1 MTVSRA
7 TPVPWKAITKAAA
20 AITLAFAAFMLLVH
34 LPAGRRLLAP
44 FYAAKC
50 PVTHITAAEA
60 EAARVNAVKQTAG
73 TGTAPERPA
82 LGFTL
87 DKTTASEVK
96 AWAARASVSCTDER
110 EGALIKCTK
119 VPTSALPRAV
129 DGPPL
134 SEVVFM
140 FEPRGMTLVN
150 LTAYLADAPE
160 TVAATRLRAVRD
172 ALRASLGPGTE
183 VGELDA
189 AYFNEDARTATVGY
203 RFADYHADV
212 TATRLRPG
220 QVMVREHYLSARA
233 ALP

>member
-20 AITLAFAAFMLLVH
+20 AITIAFAAFMLLVH

-50 PVTHITAAEA
+50 PVTHLTAAEA
-60 EAARVNAVKQTAG
+60 EAARVAAVKATPG
-73 TGTAPERPA
+73 TGTAPARPA
-82 LGFTL
+82 LGFVL
-87 DKTTASEVK
+87 DKTTAAEVK
-96 AWAARASVSCTDER
+96 TWAASAKLSCTDER
-110 EGALIKCTK
+110 EGSLVKCTA
-119 VPTSALPRAV
+119 VPPSALPEGV
-129 DGPPL
+129 PGPPL

-172 ALRASLGPGTE
+172 ALRAKLGPGTE
-183 VGELDA
+183 VGEMEA
-189 AYFNEDARTATVGY
+189 AYLSEDARTATVGY
-203 RFADYHADV
+203 RFADYQADV

-233 ALP
+233 AMP